1 MERNTLNE
9 ALKAKEAQEAR
20 AKQNKN
26 EPMKLDDSQRV
37 KVLSPNR
44 MVLKRFSR
52 NKLAIFGLC
61 VLVLMFLFSFAGPLF
76 YSYGQTEVFTKND
89 YMNSSYASAKVRT
102 DYQAYTLDESVEV
115 PAEVSR
121 KANTYI
127 SSMLKGDLDYLSVP
141 NSSFAMVK
149 VGDYI
154 YTLSQNMGAVVA
166 DVSGRQKLGTLD
178 RITGELVFDKGITPL
193 DENFVAA
200 AVAAAKD
207 KQTEFSYGGIDY
219 ELKSAGKVAYEVYS
233 VSQSIAYQGTPLG
246 ADFES
251 AMNQAITDKK
261 TEFTVGPQTYLL
273 NEAEG
278 GYTVQV
284 KGDMKPVQVLSVLVF
299 DTPVAGQEIPNELRN
314 AALLN
319 AYNGETFEVEG
330 TRYTVTNNEENQ
342 ELALQTADGE
352 AVAYMTN
359 LVIRDIRGNDNLSLE
374 FKRKMAE
381 VIHEMQT
388 AQQTRSKFTFPV
400 PKQELQLNE
409 ETGAELTVYV
419 TDENGNQVLEDAT
432 LTVNRLDQE
441 YQVSCPVLRFLI
453 DTNRAPDSEH
463 VLGTDV
469 NGMDNL
475 ARMMFGGRISLMVGF
490 VVVFISMILGI
501 IMGGISGYFGGW
513 VDTLIMRLVDIFYCI
528 PSWPILIILGAMMDA
543 QQMNSYVRLIYMMA
557 VLGFLS
563 WAGVARLVRGQ
574 ILSLR
579 EQEFMIATEATGV
592 RVRKRIF
599 RHLVPNV
606 MPQLIVSATGSLG
619 SVILTESALSFL
631 GLGVKFPLAT
641 WGNIINMVTSSSESM
656 LKYTYIWIPVGLL
669 ICLTVVAFNFVGDG
683 LRDAFDPKM
692 KR

>member
-20 AKQNKN
+20 EKQDKN
-26 EPMKLDDSQRV
+26 EPMKLDDSQRI

-61 VLVLMFLFSFAGPLF
+61 VLILMFLFSFAGPLF

-102 DYQAYTLDESVEV
+102 DYQAYTLDEAVEI
-115 PAEVSR
+115 PGDVSR
-121 KANTYI
+121 RANTYI
-127 SSMLKGDLDYLSVP
+127 SSMLKDDLNYLSIP
-141 NSSFAMVK
+141 DSSFAMVK
-149 VGDYI
+149 VGDNI
-154 YTLSQNMGAVVA
+154 YTLSQNTGAAVA
-166 DVSGRQKLGTLD
+166 DVSGKQKLGKLD
-178 RITGELVFDKGITPL
+178 RITGQMVFEDGVTPL
-193 DENFVAA
+193 DESFVAA
-200 AVAAAKD
+200 AAAAAKD
-207 KQTEFSYGGIDY
+207 NQTEFSFDGNDY
-219 ELKSAGKVAYEVYS
+219 ELTASSKVAYDVFS
-233 VSQSIAYQGTPLG
+233 VTQSIAYQGTPLG
-246 ADFES
+246 ADFE
-251 AMNQAITDKK
+251 AAVTQAIADQK
-261 TEFTVGPQTYLL
+261 TEFTVGTQTYLL

-278 GYTVQV
+278 GYTVQI
-284 KGDMKPVQVLSVLVF
+284 KGDMSPVQVLSVLVF
-299 DTPVAGQEIPNELRN
+299 DTPVAGQEIPDELRN

-330 TRYTVTNNEENQ
+330 VRYTVANNTETQ
-342 ELALQTADGE
+342 ELVLQTADGE

-359 LVIRDIRGNDNLSLE
+359 LVIRDTQGNDNLSLD

-381 VIHEMQT
+381 VIHEMQQ
-388 AQQTRSKFTFPV
+388 AQQTRTKFTFPI

-409 ETGAELTVYV
+409 ETGTELTVYV
-419 TDENGNQVLEDAT
+419 KDENGNQVLEDAT

-490 VVVFISMILGI
+490 VVVFISMVLGI

-543 QQMNSYVRLIYMMA
+543 QQMGSYVRLMYMMA

-641 WGNIINMVTSSSESM
+641 WGNIINMVTSSNESM